1 MCKKLSSNGNVMP
14 RELTDAAFSVCFGF
28 SVIFQNEAVGE
39 FWYDLRL
46 KATTP
51 LPVNLPSVH
60 CELGK

>member
-1 MCKKLSSNGNVMP
+1 MYKKLSSTGKGML
-14 RELTDAAFSVCFGF
+14 REQTDIAFSVCFGF

-39 FWYDLRL
+39 FWYDLIL
-46 KATTP
+46 NATTP

>member
-1 MCKKLSSNGNVMP
+1 MP
-14 RELTDAAFSVCFGF
+14 RELTDVAFSVCFGF

-39 FWYDLRL
+39 FWYDLTL